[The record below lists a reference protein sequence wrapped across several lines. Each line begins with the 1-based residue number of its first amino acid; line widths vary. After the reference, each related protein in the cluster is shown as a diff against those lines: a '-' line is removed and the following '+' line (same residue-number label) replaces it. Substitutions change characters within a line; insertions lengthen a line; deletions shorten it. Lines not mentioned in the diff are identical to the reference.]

1 MIGNDAVGTAAGE
14 TAATLAAA
22 ELALGG
28 SGRPEGAGPEA
39 GAPEAG
45 ARCRNCGTPVAGRFC
60 TTCGQ
65 SLRDD
70 SRSLWSLVREALEGL
85 YNFDGRVLLTLRHL
99 FLRPGLM
106 TADWNAGKRA
116 RYVPPL
122 RLYLFTSLLFFLTLS
137 QANVALLV
145 VEMAP
150 AEGAGNPAATAPAA
164 PEGEAAG
171 SADAGPGADAGSGA
185 DVAAGSV
192 VVTTDRAARF
202 RFLVDLDTWKPP
214 AQIDMA
220 QVQQSLD
227 ENLRIKTGDPES
239 EAAVLDWVRRLF
251 HGMAV
256 SVDQPQS
263 LNRIMGD
270 KLAKLMFVLMPV
282 FAVLLALLYRRQ
294 HRYMVEHLVF
304 ALHLHTLV
312 FATVMLA
319 VWLQQVPGTV
329 LAPAVGW
336 AMQGF
341 PVLVGAYLWLALRRV
356 YGQGVVKTTVKGA
369 LLGATYFVIVSTV
382 LVATLVLSLPEV

>member
-1 MIGNDAVGTAAGE
+1 MIGNDAVGAAAGE
-14 TAATLAAA
+14 TTATLAAA
-22 ELALGG
+22 ELALSGG
-28 SGRPEGAGPEA
+28 GRPEGPGPE
-39 GAPEAG
+39 GAT
-45 ARCRNCGTPVAGRFC
+45 RCPNCGTPVTGRFC

-137 QANVALLV
+137 QANVALFV

-150 AEGAGNPAATAPAA
+150 AERAGIPAATAPAA
-164 PEGEAAG
+164 SEAGPTGSAGAG
-171 SADAGPGADAGSGA
+171 SGADAGSE
-185 DVAAGSV
+185 AAV
-192 VVTTDRAARF
+192 LTTDRTARF

-227 ENLRIKTGDPES
+227 ESLQIKTGDPES
-239 EAAVLDWVRRLF
+239 EAAVTDWVRRLF

-282 FAVLLALLYRRQ
+282 FAVLLAVLYRRQ

-356 YGQGVVKTTVKGA
+356 YGQGIVKTTVKGA
-369 LLGATYFVIVSTV
+369 LLGVTYFVIVSTV